1 MTKRYMEQ
9 PLLVL
14 AVYKAKPGCGE
25 KLTDLVS
32 RKRKYLLE
40 NKFVTSR
47 PNILVNSFK
56 DPNLFIEIFEWVSQ
70 KRIDDAHKD
79 EGVWSYWKEFEVLCD
94 EVGTPLSKLPEGNDN
109 FPNFKA
115 IN

>member
-1 MTKRYMEQ
+1 MEQ
-9 PLLVL
+9 PLLVF

-25 KLTDLVS
+25 KLADLVS

-40 NKFVTSR
+40 NSFVTSR

-56 DPNLFIEIFEWVSQ
+56 DPNVFMEIFEWKSQ
-70 KRIDDAHKD
+70 QRIDDAHKD
-79 EGVWSYWKEFEVLCD
+79 EGVLKYWKEFEVLCD
-94 EVGTPLSKLPEGNDN
+94 EVGTPLSKLPEAEQY

-115 IN
+115 INLI

>member
-1 MTKRYMEQ
+1 MEQ
-9 PLLVL
+9 RLLVL

-25 KLTDLVS
+25 KLIDLIN

-40 NKFVTSR
+40 NDFVTSR
-47 PNILVNSFK
+47 PSIFVNSFG
-56 DPNLFIEIFEWVSQ
+56 DPNIFMEIFEWVSQ
-70 KRIDDAHKD
+70 QRIDDAHKD
-79 EGVWSYWKEFEVLCD
+79 EGVWSFWKEFEVLCD
-94 EVGTPLSKLPEGNDN
+94 EVGMHLSKLPEANEE

>member
-1 MTKRYMEQ
+1 MEQ
-9 PLLVL
+9 PLLVF

-25 KLTDLVS
+25 KLADLVS

-40 NKFVTSR
+40 NNFVTSR
-47 PNILVNSFK
+47 QNILVNSFK
-56 DPNLFIEIFEWVSQ
+56 DPNLFIEVFEWVSQ

-79 EGVWSYWKEFEVLCD
+79 EGVWSFWKEFEVYCD
-94 EVGTPLSKLPEGNDN
+94 SYGNPLSGLPEANEH

-115 IN
+115 VN